1 MTTDNGPRPSVFDL
15 ETATTQNE
23 NYRTV
28 AWSGTY
34 LQVTLMSIDV
44 GASIGLEAHPQ
55 TDQFLRLDA
64 GQGRVV
70 MGPAK
75 DALTFEQ
82 DVSDG
87 WAILIPAG
95 TWHDVINTGQE
106 PMRLYA
112 VYAPVHHAAGKIQ
125 PTAADAERDEE
136 SGADE
141 PPAWSVQPGPT
152 AADEHA

>member
-1 MTTDNGPRPSVFDL
+1 MMTDNGPQPSVFDL
-15 ETATTQNE
+15 ESATTQNDT
-23 NYRTV
+23 YRTV

-44 GASIGLEAHPQ
+44 GASIGLEAHPD

-75 DALTFEQ
+75 DELTYAQ
-82 DVSDG
+82 DVADG

-95 TWHDVINTGQE
+95 TWHDVINTGDV

-112 VYAPVHHAAGKIQ
+112 IYAPVHHAPGKVQ
-125 PTAADAERDEE
+125 PTAADAQRDEE

-141 PPAWSVQPGPT
+141 PPAWSVQPSKAT
-152 AADEHA
+152 ADEHA